1 MSNKGGSATPVP
13 LPTSHAAS
21 PMRATEL
28 QMQLQSIYDTL
39 PTNDLKQFLMA
50 YITSP
55 ELVGTDL
62 VNAIKEEFH
71 SQRDLFTDFACTR
84 TTRSDRTAEKSGSER

>member
-1 MSNKGGSATPVP
+1 MSYTGGSATPVP
-13 LPTSHAAS
+13 LPTSHVAS

-28 QMQLQSIYDTL
+28 QIQLRSIYDTL
-39 PTNDLKQFLMA
+39 PTSDLKQFLMV

-62 VNAIKEEFH
+62 VNAIKEDFH
-71 SQRDLFTDFACTR
+71 SQRDLFTDFACKI
-84 TTRSDRTAEKSGSER
+84 TALRILRELEKS